1 MPWTTTR
8 AFFVRR
14 TATSG
19 TSRLDAHREFRG
31 FFDCLRGVRP
41 NGPQDL
47 FRGRFVH
54 SLDPSDDGHFG
65 VHLVDRLLHARRD
78 RIRLRDPA
86 EDVDQDYGRI
96 RLDQE
101 FEGLLDLRR
110 IVRAAEVQ
118 EDAAPPSLKGQGIER
133 GHRQARAV
141 RDDAD
146 VPVQL
151 DEDDAL
157 VVRLLLQRRPSW
169 SRFAYSGWRYSALS
183 SITSFASP
191 AITRPSP
198 VTMRGLI
205 STSSASSFRKSS

>member
-1 MPWTTTR
+1 MPCTTTR

-14 TATSG
+14 TARLE
-19 TSRLDAHREFRG
+19 TSRLDSHREFGGFLDRFRG
-31 FFDCLRGVRP
+31 MRP
-41 NGPQDL
+41 HGSQDL
-47 FRGRFVH
+47 FRDGFVY
-54 SLDPSDDGHFG
+54 SLDPGHAGHFG
-65 VHLVDRLLHARRD
+65 EHLVDRLLHARRD
-78 RIRLRDPA
+78 RVRLRDPA

-118 EDAAPPSLKGQGIER
+118 EDAAPPSLDGQGVER
-133 GHRQARAV
+133 GHRQARAIG
-141 RDDAD
+141 DDAD

-157 VVRLLLQRRPSW
+157 VVRLLLQRGAVLVQIRVL
-169 SRFAYSGWRYSALS
+169 RWRYSALS

-191 AITRPSP
+191 AITRPPP
-198 VTMRGLI
+198 VTMRGL
-205 STSSASSFRKSS
+205 